1 MSRATPSPRSR
12 FTHFRPA
19 QLRWNDNDVY
29 GHMNNAVHFQLFD
42 TAVNDWMLDNEILD
56 FHMKGP
62 VFLVVSTSCQYFA
75 EIAYP
80 ERAEVAVG
88 ITRLGGSSISYR
100 LGLFRAGG
108 DEAVAEGE
116 FVHVNVDP
124 KTHKPIPIT
133 PEHRALFE
141 TLVID

>member
-1 MSRATPSPRSR
+1 MTRIKPSPRAR
-12 FTHFRPA
+12 FAHMRPM

-42 TAVNDWMLDNEILD
+42 SAVNDWMLDQKILD

-80 ERAEVAVG
+80 AQAEVAIG
-88 ITRLGGSSISYR
+88 ITRLGGSSITYR
-100 LGLFRAGG
+100 LGLFHKGG
-108 DEAVAEGE
+108 DQAVAEGE

-124 KTHKPIPIT
+124 ATHKPMPIA
-133 PEHRALFE
+133 PAHRALFE
-141 TLVID
+141 TLLID